1 MDQSLQLTTKQLDI
15 DGRDLMKLGFKPS
28 KVFSIILNELL
39 EKVINEELTND
50 HGELVRYIEDNLTK
64 YRDIQN

>member
-1 MDQSLQLTTKQLDI
+1 MEQSLQLTTKQLDI
-15 DGRDLMKLGFKPS
+15 DGRDLMKLGFKPG

-50 HGELVRYIEDNLTK
+50 HGELVRYIKDNLTK